1 MTVETRVMVPG
12 TMFAHI
18 EDGKIVNYT
27 FTPSA
32 ADAGYFGEEI
42 VVLEGDDINSEEFF
56 DLVSESLSITKDK
69 KSAMFA
75 CEWAS

>member
-1 MTVETRVMVPG
+1 MTVEATIIVPG

-27 FTPSA
+27 FSPSA
-32 ADAGYFGEEI
+32 SDAGYFGEEI
-42 VVLEGDDINSEEFF
+42 VVFEGDDINSEEFF
-56 DLVSESLSITKDK
+56 DLVSKSLSITKDQ